1 MCHPELT
8 GRSSSAIGS
17 TWGAMFWFLVYASV
31 AIIVAGGLFV
41 WAGWV
46 RERDAPG
53 PDHPGWTALA
63 AGVLWPV
70 LVLALVQLG
79 VLVMAAG
86 YVRSA
91 LPGRHGRRATSQ
103 PAEPPYPLAR

>member
-1 MCHPELT
+1 M
-8 GRSSSAIGS
+8 
-17 TWGAMFWFLVYASV
+17 VYASV

-53 PDHPGWTALA
+53 PDQPGWTALA

-70 LVLALVQLG
+70 LVLALVQLA
-79 VLVMAAG
+79 VLMIAAG
-86 YVRSA
+86 YFRSA
-91 LPGRHGRRATSQ
+91 FPRQGLRAPGQ
-103 PAEPPYPLAR
+103 PAEPPYPLPR